1 MAKRLS
7 GSAGTGKKIMQNLNE
22 FTFDYQGSENIAGKD
37 FYTFNWTFGNQSGTA
52 VIELTDTGCIDQSST
67 LNCKKNHYDFMRSL
81 GAYNDSSLYDV
92 FGMMLD
98 SQNISHK

>member
-7 GSAGTGKKIMQNLNE
+7 GSAGTGKEIMQNLKE
-22 FTFDYQGSENIAGKD
+22 FTFNYQGSENVANKD

-67 LNCKKNHYDFMRSL
+67 LNCHDFQRPL
-81 GAYNDSSLYDV
+81 GAYNDPSLYNV
-92 FGMMLD
+92 FRMMLD
-98 SQNISHK
+98 SKNISHK